1 MRRGDAWEHRLTLLR
16 AESLAAREQSMVL
29 RSSAAAGRADC
40 AKAQDASRALR
51 HAVGRRKAVRVGEP
65 SPFDPPG
72 RSP

>member
-1 MRRGDAWEHRLTLLR
+1 
-16 AESLAAREQSMVL
+16 L

-65 SPFDPPG
+65 SPFAPPG